1 MSRVEL
7 KGEALTAGE
16 LRVEFAG
23 EWYSLQPGQVFIIG
37 REGDLRVDDNPY
49 LHRNFLRLAHA
60 SGLWW
65 LVNDGSRLA
74 ATVSDVDERAVESE

>member
-7 KGEALTAGE
+7 VGEPLRTGE

-23 EWYSLQPGQVFIIG
+23 EWYSLLPDQVFVIG

-49 LHRNFLRLAHA
+49 LHRNFLRLQHA
-60 SGLWW
+60 NSLWRC
-65 LVNDGSRLA
+65 V
-74 ATVSDVDERAVESE
+74 